1 MNAQV
6 READMRKVEENW
18 KKGKNY
24 KRENLEENKK
34 MDLPGAHISVRGS
47 GDMSIELKKKN
58 E

>member
-47 GDMSIELKKKN
+47 GDMSID
-58 E
+58 